1 MISPMALLHRMRCRG
16 LMASPSTRLR
26 PVTATLCAAA
36 LALLTACGGGGGDDA
51 KKGGDGAGKSTA
63 SPVVTPTAT
72 APVTRGKGSALP
84 DDLNGDG
91 RPELRI
97 PLASGQ
103 ELGSLRRI
111 AYVYGAAKGVDP
123 AVRTVLGRVDLGLPT
138 GAGWQERDAGE
149 MHSATTADLDGDG
162 FADVIATATKQRDP
176 AGTERVHITTQT
188 LPYITW
194 GGPEGPRRGA
204 PATPVRLAD
213 ADDGLEIP
221 RPLTAGDFNGDGH
234 HDLAAVRQ
242 AGKDFH
248 VMYGPFGRDGRA
260 ARTKTYANPL
270 GPGGQ
275 IAELYADAIDGDRPT
290 DLVVHA
296 QGDDDQM
303 ESALLTAGPD
313 GLATTGRTLRKGNAI
328 AFGDFDGDEER
339 DVAVADTG
347 SRNDEPGYE
356 TEPADVSQSV
366 SVYTKRAAGSTP
378 SPIRIPAL
386 GGDVLAAA
394 DTDGD
399 GTDELAVS
407 LRTGGTELLTI
418 RPDAPGEIAH
428 RRTLDRTVPA
438 RVDGRKVP
446 KKQRAV
452 KLFGAGDFDHDGKDE
467 AVLAWGPDPLFALYG
482 EKPQR
487 FWVTDGTRD
496 KVVFTSAP
504 YEKGA
509 S

>member
-1 MISPMALLHRMRCRG
+1 
-16 LMASPSTRLR
+16 MASPTTRLR
-26 PVTATLCAAA
+26 PVTAALCATA
-36 LALLTACGGGGGDDA
+36 LALLTACGGGGGDDG

-72 APVTRGKGSALP
+72 APVPRGEGSALP

-97 PLASGQ
+97 PLASDE
-103 ELGSLRRI
+103 ELGGLRHI
-111 AYVYGAAKGVDP
+111 AFVYGSAKGLDP
-123 AVRTVLGRVDLGLPT
+123 AVRTVLGRTDLGLPT
-138 GAGWQERDAGE
+138 GAGWDDRVAGE
-149 MHSATTADLDGDG
+149 MRSATTADLDGDG
-162 FADVIATATKQRDP
+162 YADVIATATKERDP
-176 AGTERVHITTQT
+176 ASAGRVHITTQT

-194 GGPEGPRRGA
+194 GSPEGPRRGA
-204 PATPVRLAD
+204 PATPVGLAD
-213 ADDGLEIP
+213 ADDGLESP
-221 RPLTAGDFNGDGH
+221 WPLTTGDFNGDGH

-242 AGKDFH
+242 GGKDFH
-248 VMYGPFGRDGRA
+248 VLYGPFGRDGKA
-260 ARTKTYANPL
+260 AHTETYANPL
-270 GPGGQ
+270 GPSGQ
-275 IAELYADAIDGDRPT
+275 IAELHADAIDGDRPT

-296 QGDDDQM
+296 QGDDDQT

-328 AFGDFDGDEER
+328 AFGDFDGDGKR

-366 SVYTKRAAGSTP
+366 SVYTERSAGSDP
-378 SPIRIPAL
+378 RPIRIPAL
-386 GGDVLAAA
+386 GGDALAAA

-438 RVDGRKVP
+438 RVDGHEVP
-446 KKQRAV
+446 KKRRAV
-452 KLFGAGDFDHDGKDE
+452 RLHGAGDFDHDGKDE
-467 AVLAWGPDPLFALYG
+467 VVLAWGPDPLFALYG

-487 FWVTDGTRD
+487 FWVTDGAAD
-496 KVVFTSAP
+496 EVVFTSAP
-504 YEKGA
+504 YAKGA